1 MGLFGAIHAS
11 GSGMTVFR
19 TWLDAVADNLAN
31 LDTVRRT
38 DEEAFRA
45 RYVEAEAVGYSN
57 DGIGQGSAVSGVRF
71 GSAEGRIVHDPD
83 HPLADA
89 DGLVRY
95 PDIDMGDQMT
105 QLISAQRG
113 YQANLAVVERVR
125 DAYSQAMGIGRS

>member
-1 MGLFGAIHAS
+1 MGLFGAIHTS
-11 GSGMTVFR
+11 GNGMTVFR
-19 TWLDAVADNLAN
+19 TWLDAVADNIAN
-31 LDTVRRT
+31 LDTVRST

-45 RYVEAEAVGYSN
+45 RYVEAEAIGYSN
-57 DGIGQGSAVSGVRF
+57 DGIGRGSEVSAVRF

-83 HPLADA
+83 HPLADE

-95 PDIDMGDQMT
+95 PDIDLGDQMT

-113 YQANLAVVERVR
+113 YQANLAVVERAR